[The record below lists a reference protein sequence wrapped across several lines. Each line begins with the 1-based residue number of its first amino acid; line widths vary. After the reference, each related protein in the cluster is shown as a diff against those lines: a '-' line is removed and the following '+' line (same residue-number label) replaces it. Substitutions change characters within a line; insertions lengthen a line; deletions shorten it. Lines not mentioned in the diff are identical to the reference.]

1 MDDRKKSYT
10 EDEVIALHWGFW
22 SERVI
27 RRIGQE
33 DFDLRATIQDCLQ
46 DFYAELAA

>member
-1 MDDRKKSYT
+1 MKDRKKSYT
-10 EDEVIALHWGFW
+10 EDEVIALHWDVW

-33 DFDLRATIQDCLQ
+33 DFDIRATIQECLQ